1 MAGASRTGRIGRA
14 TMKDVAQTANVS
26 IKTVSNVVHS
36 RLARVSPA
44 TRERVLRAIA
54 DLDYR
59 PNVAARQLRNG
70 QVGIIALAIPTLENP
85 YFATISKL
93 IVDAGARR
101 ELMVL
106 VDPTNGSREQELMT
120 VKGLRPNVIDGII
133 FDPQTLNEF
142 DILGMD
148 AGLPVVLIGERLL
161 RAGFDH
167 VLIDNE
173 AAAYL
178 ATTHL
183 LATGRRRIATI
194 GVIDVN
200 EPAAQSFRFRGY
212 LKALASAQLEFDPA
226 LVASAASGRFER
238 EDGARAMRAL
248 IERGPLP
255 DAVFCF
261 NDVMAIG
268 AMRAA
273 LSRGIRIPND
283 IAFIGIDDIEE
294 GRYTTPTLSSIAP
307 DKEMLAN
314 LAVEL
319 LIQRIESRRNDDPRL
334 HYVPFKLVARE
345 STAPTM

>member
-1 MAGASRTGRIGRA
+1 
-14 TMKDVAQTANVS
+14 MKDVAQSANVS

-106 VDPTNGSREQELMT
+106 VDPTNGSREQEVMT
-120 VKGLRPNVIDGII
+120 VRGLRPNVIDGII

-148 AGLPVVLIGERLL
+148 SGLPVVLIGERLL

-200 EPAAQSFRFRGY
+200 EPAAQSLRFSGY
-212 LKALASAQLEFDPA
+212 LKALASAHLEFDPA
-226 LVASAASGRFER
+226 LVGSAASGRFER
-238 EDGARAMRAL
+238 EDGARAMRVL

-261 NDVMAIG
+261 NDLMAIG
-268 AMRAA
+268 AMRTA
-273 LSRGIRIPND
+273 LSHGIRIPND
-283 IAFIGIDDIEE
+283 IAFIGINDIEE